1 MNFINILNPFNYFIY
16 LANPDVIEARLNK
29 ARIKR
34 CYKDAKCNTEVF
46 FDEAATVRNLQSNPD
61 KIKIDSNT
69 HIAGELL
76 IFPYGG
82 QIEIGQYTYIGDHS
96 RIWSASKVKI
106 GNGVMISHNVNI
118 MDTDS
123 HEIDPL
129 ERFTNYKYRLANNRY
144 AEKSNIVSNPV
155 IIKDYAW
162 IAFNAII
169 LKGVTIGE
177 GAVVASGSVVTKD
190 VRDYTIV
197 AGNPAREIKNLKD
210 ENN

>member
-1 MNFINILNPFNYFIY
+1 MSKFLKLLNPFNYFIRW
-16 LANPDVIEARLNK
+16 ANADLIQDRISK
-29 ARIKR
+29 QKIKR
-34 CYKDAKCNTEVF
+34 CYQGVTCNGKVF
-46 FDEAATVRNLQSNPD
+46 FYEDARVCNLQNDNS
-61 KIKIDSNT
+61 KIKIDSDT

-96 RIWSASKVKI
+96 RIWSASKIKI

-123 HEIDPL
+123 HEIDPI
-129 ERFTNYKYRLANNRY
+129 ERFENYKYRLANNRY
-144 AEKSNIVSNPV
+144 AEKSSMVSNPV

-190 VRDYTIV
+190 VKDYTIV
-197 AGNPAREIKNLKD
+197 AGNPAKEIKNLKN
-210 ENN
+210 EN